1 MTQSPPEGDLAQN
14 VWEAL
19 TLQAGEADR
28 RSPVLG
34 AALRRSVLRHS
45 SLAEGL
51 AALLA
56 DALRGFAPADFDLAR
71 VATIALRARVDIAQS
86 AAADLTKLDA
96 VNPACPDLLTGF
108 LSFRGFQA
116 LQLYRVANAIWT
128 EGDQQLA
135 TLLQNWGA
143 MKFAMDIH
151 PAAKIG
157 KSVFFD
163 HGMGLVVGSTAV
175 IEDGVNMWH
184 GVTLGSTLTQAGDR
198 HPKIRKD
205 ATICAGATILG
216 NIEVG
221 AGAIVA
227 ASSVV
232 LKSVPPGAVVAGIPA
247 RVVGQAPQRLAAIDE
262 ESKSESIQA
271 QEA

>member
-1 MTQSPPEGDLAQN
+1 MMKSLPEDDLAQS
-14 VWEAL
+14 VWDAL
-19 TLQAGEADR
+19 TLQAAEAVR
-28 RSPVLG
+28 RSPQFG
-34 AALRRSVLRHS
+34 AALRRSVLQHS
-45 SLAEGL
+45 SLGEAL
-51 AALLA
+51 AALLG
-56 DALRGFAPADFDLAR
+56 DALGGFAPADFDVAR
-71 VATIALRARVDIAQS
+71 IADQTLRLRTDIAQN
-86 AAADLTKLDA
+86 AACDLAKLDA

-116 LQLYRVANAIWT
+116 LQLYRVANAMWT
-128 EGDQQLA
+128 GGDQQLA
-135 TLLQNWGA
+135 ALLQNWGA
-143 MKFAMDIH
+143 MRFAMDIH

-163 HGMGLVVGSTAV
+163 HGMGIVVGSTAV

-184 GVTLGSTLTQAGDR
+184 GVTLGSTLMQAGDR

-247 RVVGQAPQRLAAIDE
+247 RIVGQAPERLAAIDE
-262 ESKSESIQA
+262 QSKSQSIQA
-271 QEA
+271 QEV